1 MMCFFIA
8 KVGGIVSKH
17 KTQAAAEIEVW
28 IFKLKQ
34 ASERAFFMSG
44 EKTMQ
49 ENTLPWVI
57 KLVPAVV
64 GAILALVLSGDID
77 KEGKIQVTL
86 GLIGKFLF
94 SVSVS
99 LYGGAAFI
107 EYYELNQYSH
117 MAQGFVMLI
126 FAVFGLLTIGIVYQS
141 IALMQGK
148 SIAEVITEVKAAF
161 VAIIG
166 GGKWN

>member
-1 MMCFFIA
+1 
-8 KVGGIVSKH
+8 
-17 KTQAAAEIEVW
+17 
-28 IFKLKQ
+28 
-34 ASERAFFMSG
+34 
-44 EKTMQ
+44 MQ

-148 SIAEVITEVKAAF
+148 SIAEVITEVRAAF

-166 GGKWN
+166 GGKRDGSGNLNNSYK